1 MKSDSAIESAF
12 PWHIGLLFV
21 VCKSARSAAPSF
33 HEKSASILSNRG
45 AFTLVTGMG
54 FEPILS
60 ALRTQ
65 RLNRLTNRPCAS
77 NYTRHG
83 SKLQEGK

>member
-1 MKSDSAIESAF
+1 MCFLEGAETPSWALPMYLGVS
-12 PWHIGLLFV
+12 L
-21 VCKSARSAAPSF
+21 APLSY
-33 HEKSASILSNRG
+33 KKASILSNRG
-45 AFTLVTGMG
+45 VFTLVTGMG

-83 SKLQEGK
+83 

>member
-1 MKSDSAIESAF
+1 MGI
-12 PWHIGLLFV
+12 
-21 VCKSARSAAPSF
+21 APCTLGSRYSPC
-33 HEKSASILSNRG
+33 HAKSASILSNRG

-65 RLNRLTNRPCAS
+65 RLNRLTNRPCAN

-83 SKLQEGK
+83 